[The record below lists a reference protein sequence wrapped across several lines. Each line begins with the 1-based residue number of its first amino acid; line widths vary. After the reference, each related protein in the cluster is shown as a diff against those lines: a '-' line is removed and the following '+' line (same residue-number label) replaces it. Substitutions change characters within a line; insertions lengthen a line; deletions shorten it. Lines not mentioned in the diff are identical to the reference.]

1 MMVNYELGRMW
12 NKRII
17 GISFMILQNT
27 KKEVNFSGL
36 DFRKEAFAD
45 CVTTQYGPLY
55 KFVHLLMKHPV

>member
-1 MMVNYELGRMW
+1 
-12 NKRII
+12 
-17 GISFMILQNT
+17 MILQNT